1 MSGARRDV
9 SAMSEATTIDALLAW
24 ASDELAAAGVP
35 SARGD
40 AAFLI
45 GHVLEL
51 GRGEVE
57 ARAITAMR
65 VPADRVA
72 EVMTLVDRRARRE
85 PLQHILGVA
94 AFRGL
99 TLAVGPGVFVP
110 RPETEIVAQYAID
123 ALRARPTVEPLAVDL
138 GSGSGALALALA
150 TEVPNARVV
159 AVEKTPE
166 TVPWTRRNVER
177 LGAGRVSVVVADLA
191 DALPDLAGSVDV
203 VVSNPPYVPERALP
217 RDPEVRLFDPPEAL
231 YSGTDGLDA
240 MRAVAATAHR
250 LLVPGGTLVVE
261 HGEEQGSAVRRILA
275 EAGLRASS
283 THPDLLGRDR
293 ATTAT
298 R

>member
-1 MSGARRDV
+1 MTGHARALGPV
-9 SAMSEATTIDALLAW
+9 NSAATMDALLAW

-35 SARGD
+35 SPRSD
-40 AAFLI
+40 AALLV
-45 GHVLEL
+45 GHVLDL

-57 ARAITAMR
+57 AKALIATA
-65 VPADRVA
+65 VPGERVA
-72 EVMTLVDRRARRE
+72 EVVAAVERRARRE
-85 PLQHILGVA
+85 PLQHILGTA

-99 TLAVGPGVFVP
+99 SLEVGPGVFVP

-123 ALRARPTVEPLAVDL
+123 ALRARPVAEPRAVDL

-150 TEVPNARVV
+150 TEVPTARVW

-166 TVPWTRRNVER
+166 TVPWTRRNVDR
-177 LGAGRVSVVVADLA
+177 YGDGRVRVVVADLA
-191 DALPDLAGSVDV
+191 DALTELDGTVDV

-217 RDPEVRLFDPPEAL
+217 RDPEVRLYDPPEAL
-231 YSGTDGLDA
+231 YSGVDGLDA

-250 LLVPGGTLVVE
+250 LLLPGGTLVVE
-261 HGEEQGSAVRRILA
+261 HGEEQGAAVRGILTD
-275 EAGLRASS
+275 AGLRAAA